1 MLKAE
6 QFPRNH
12 SYLMRLTTAM
22 LVAGLAVPIALGDH
36 HAMTISPD
44 SSELEWG
51 PCPEFM
57 PEGCA
62 IAVLHGDP
70 AKPNVD
76 VLFKLSGHTS
86 VPRHTHT
93 SAERMVLIAGEMTVR
108 YEGQEPE
115 TIAAG
120 NYAYGPPGLAHDAS
134 CDSDEDC
141 VLFIAFEEPVDAM
154 LSEE

>member
-1 MLKAE
+1 MLNVE
-6 QFPRNH
+6 HLSRNH
-12 SYLMRLTTAM
+12 SLLMRLATAM
-22 LVAGLAVPIALGDH
+22 LVVGIAAPIALGDDQ
-36 HAMTISPD
+36 AKTISAD
-44 SSELEWG
+44 SPELEWG

-57 PEGCA
+57 PQGCA

-70 AKPNVD
+70 ASPGAD

-93 SAERMVLIAGEMTVR
+93 SAERMVLIAGEMKVH
-108 YEGQEPE
+108 YDGHEPK

-120 NYAYGPPGLAHDAS
+120 DYAYGPPGLAHDAS